1 MNENVSI
8 EFILDI
14 LVYSQRR
21 QNKFYSLS
29 SFPVFFG
36 NVV

>member
-1 MNENVSI
+1 MNKSIGI

-36 NVV
+36 NIV